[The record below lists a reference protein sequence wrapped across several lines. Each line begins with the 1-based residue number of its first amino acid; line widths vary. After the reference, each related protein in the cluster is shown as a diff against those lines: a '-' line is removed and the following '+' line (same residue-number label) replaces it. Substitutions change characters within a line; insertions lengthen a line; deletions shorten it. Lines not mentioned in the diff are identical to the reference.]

1 MKKFYSKHL
10 GKYMGD
16 TVAVPTKTGIYTN
29 QAFAPLQSTKFIE
42 PAHNN
47 RRTGS
52 MYVTKTQSLLPN
64 LL

>member
-1 MKKFYSKHL
+1 MKKFYSRHL

-29 QAFAPLQSTKFIE
+29 QAFAPLQTTKFIE
-42 PAHNN
+42 PINDH

-52 MYVTKTQSLLPN
+52 MSATRN
-64 LL
+64 